1 MPDLFDRKEGDP
13 ADSKTPLADR
23 MRPRDLS
30 EFVGQSHLLSPG
42 KLLRE
47 LIERDEIP
55 SMIFFGPPGTG
66 KTTLARIIAK
76 RTGSLFLSLSAV
88 LSGVKEVKGIM
99 AEAERERKFYG
110 RSTILFIDEI
120 HRFNKAQQ
128 DAFLPYVERGDIIL
142 IGATTENPSFEV
154 IGPLLSR
161 CRVFLFEPL
170 SVDEVVLILERAL
183 ADAERGLA
191 KLRPEVSPD
200 MLRQIAVFSG
210 GDARRALSTLELAV
224 IKTEPAT
231 DGIRRVG
238 ERTLEEVIERKI
250 LLYDKGGEEH
260 YNLISALH
268 KSIRNSDPDAALYW
282 LARMLEAGE
291 DPLYIARRLI
301 RVASED
307 VGLADPDALPL
318 AVSAYQAV
326 HFIGM
331 PECDLALAEAVVY
344 LSQAPKSNALYTAMK
359 KVKKD
364 VKEKMA
370 EPVPMHL
377 RNDPTEL
384 MKKLGYS
391 KGYLYAHN
399 FPEGVAPMDCLPPSL
414 LGRKYYHPTDRGF
427 EERVKERLTRYK
439 QLKDEMKKRG
449 ISKEK

>member
-224 IKTEPAT
+224 IKTEPAA

>member
-224 IKTEPAT
+224 IKTEPGA

>member
-439 QLKDEMKKRG
+439 QLKERMRG
-449 ISKEK
+449 NEATNK